1 MKKTLSRRTLLRGAG
16 VSVAL
21 PFLNM
26 MQPVARAASAG
37 KPPRRAAFIYIPNG
51 VMLDSWTPQQA
62 GSDFELPRAFKPLE
76 GVRQHVTVV
85 SHLDRTYV
93 SGTGVHAQCGSCW
106 LTSSPPQEALDGGFP
121 TNMSLDQMLAR
132 AIGED
137 TLLPSLEL
145 SCNNHTDNKETR
157 YFESI
162 SWLAPGYAA
171 NVEKNPRAV
180 FERMYGA
187 MGQDPEY
194 RSVLDVVL
202 EDARD
207 LRSDLGR
214 EDQVKL
220 DEYLESV
227 RAVER
232 RIQVSERA
240 ASKRPKPKIPQPEG
254 MPEKRGEYIRLM
266 MDLIVLAFEQDLTRV
281 ATLVIDPE
289 RWDSPRTYHE
299 LFDKPQDHHQLTH
312 TKGED
317 PKEKLRQIDNFH
329 VQQFAHMIERM
340 RSIRERESTLLDNS
354 VVVMGSGL
362 GDGSVHSYKD
372 LPTVLA
378 GTAGGRLKNGSHVAC
393 SSGTP
398 LANLWLT
405 MLDAFDVKRDRF
417 ADSTGVLKQIV
428 S

>member
-1 MKKTLSRRTLLRGAG
+1 MKSKLSRRTLLRGVG
-16 VSVAL
+16 VTVAL
-21 PFLNM
+21 PYLDV
-26 MQPVARAASAG
+26 MQPVVRAAA
-37 KPPRRAAFIYIPNG
+37 PVAPRRAAFIYIPNG
-51 VMLDSWTPQQA
+51 VILDSWTPA
-62 GSDFELPRAFKPLE
+62 AIGSEFHLPPALQPLDS
-76 GVRQHVTVV
+76 VRKHITVV

-121 TNMSLDQMLAR
+121 TNISLDQMLAK
-132 AIGED
+132 ASGED
-137 TLLPSLEL
+137 TLLPSMEL

-187 MGQDPEY
+187 VGQDPEY

-202 EDARD
+202 GDARG
-207 LRSDLGR
+207 LRTELGR

-232 RIQVSERA
+232 RIQISERA
-240 ASKRPKPKIPQPEG
+240 ASNRPKPKIPQPEG

-289 RWDSPRTYHE
+289 RWDSPRMYHE
-299 LFDKPQDHHQLTH
+299 IFDKPEDHHQLTH
-312 TKGED
+312 SKGDE
-317 PKEKLRQIDNFH
+317 PKQKLRTIDNFH
-329 VQQFAHMIERM
+329 VRQFAHMIDRM
-340 RSIRERESTLLDNS
+340 SRIREGSSSLLDNS
-354 VVVMGSGL
+354 AVVLGSGL

-372 LPTVLA
+372 LPLMFA
-378 GTAGGRLKNGSHVAC
+378 GSAGGRLKNGTHAAFAP
-393 SSGTP
+393 GTP
-398 LANLWLT
+398 LANFWLT
-405 MLDAFDVKRDRF
+405 ILHAFDQKKERF
-417 ADSTGVLKQIV
+417 ADSTGVLNALTA
-428 S
+428 